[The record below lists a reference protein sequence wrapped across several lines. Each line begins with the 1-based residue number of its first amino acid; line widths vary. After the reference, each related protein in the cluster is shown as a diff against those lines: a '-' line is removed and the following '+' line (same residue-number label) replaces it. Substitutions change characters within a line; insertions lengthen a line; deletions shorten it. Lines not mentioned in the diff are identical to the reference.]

1 MSMLTRTGTTVRKHR
16 RRSLG
21 RVNSRRGS
29 APTILQ
35 QCTSQH
41 TLLRVN
47 SGKRAY
53 LTPQPSPSKSVS
65 FTFDPERRN
74 NVAAVD
80 SMRRGSVRLY
90 EKRLSVSREESQ
102 DQATVGTKEA
112 AVMENAIEFPPVKV
126 MYGTTVYWT
135 ENVEA
140 EQSSSFISS
149 MGGACSEAS
158 GTCDFISRAFTI
170 ITGTWTV
177 TVFIGALLL
186 LPLLMSAIGVK
197 YLDECPKEP
206 KIPIYLLVGG
216 SFGALK
222 LVLVLWRQ
230 VKFHR
235 YEYDDHFTDSEKFF
249 SASHVT
255 QMSLTVFL
263 AVWFGFG
270 NYWLY
275 SIWKPHFQ
283 APLHEPR
290 NWCSETVFRFTF
302 WQLLS
307 CHVLVCCSILLTFV
321 LLITYRCYKICKIEK
336 S

>member
-102 DQATVGTKEA
+102 LAVLSHDQETVGTKEE
-112 AVMENAIEFPPVKV
+112 AVMQNAIEFPPVKV

-170 ITGTWTV
+170 ITGTWAV

-186 LPLLMSAIGVK
+186 LPLLMSAIEVNRETERK
-197 YLDECPKEP
+197 PKERKAP
-206 KIPIYLLVGG
+206 KII
-216 SFGALK
+216 
-222 LVLVLWRQ
+222 
-230 VKFHR
+230 
-235 YEYDDHFTDSEKFF
+235 
-249 SASHVT
+249 
-255 QMSLTVFL
+255 
-263 AVWFGFG
+263 
-270 NYWLY
+270 
-275 SIWKPHFQ
+275 
-283 APLHEPR
+283 
-290 NWCSETVFRFTF
+290 
-302 WQLLS
+302 
-307 CHVLVCCSILLTFV
+307 
-321 LLITYRCYKICKIEK
+321 
-336 S
+336 

>member
-1 MSMLTRTGTTVRKHR
+1 MNKRGRSGVPIRLADKTRQK
-16 RRSLG
+16 
-21 RVNSRRGS
+21 
-29 APTILQ
+29 
-35 QCTSQH
+35 
-41 TLLRVN
+41 
-47 SGKRAY
+47 
-53 LTPQPSPSKSVS
+53 
-65 FTFDPERRN
+65 
-74 NVAAVD
+74 
-80 SMRRGSVRLY
+80 GSVRLY

-112 AVMENAIEFPPVKV
+112 AIMENAIEFPPVKV

-263 AVWFGFG
+263 AVWFGF
-270 NYWLY
+270 
-275 SIWKPHFQ
+275 
-283 APLHEPR
+283 
-290 NWCSETVFRFTF
+290 
-302 WQLLS
+302 
-307 CHVLVCCSILLTFV
+307 
-321 LLITYRCYKICKIEK
+321 EK
-336 S
+336 SQKKFYHCKKPKTPLMLFLEFLDISTRT

>member
-35 QCTSQH
+35 QCTSHQ

-47 SGKRAY
+47 SGKRSY

-65 FTFDPERRN
+65 FIFDQERQ
-74 NVAAVD
+74 AAD
-80 SMRRGSVRLY
+80 MRRGSVRLY
-90 EKRLSVSREESQ
+90 EKRVSVSRDEN
-102 DQATVGTKEA
+102 QA
-112 AVMENAIEFPPVKV
+112 IQFPPVKV

-135 ENVEA
+135 DPLET
-140 EQSSSFISS
+140 EQSSSLISS
-149 MGGACSEAS
+149 MSGACSEAT
-158 GTCDFISRAFTI
+158 GTCDFISRAFAI
-170 ITGTWTV
+170 FTGTWAV
-177 TVFIGALLL
+177 TVFVGVLLL

-206 KIPIYLLVGG
+206 KVPIYLLVGG
-216 SFGALK
+216 SFGVLK
-222 LVLVLWRQ
+222 LILVLWRQ
-230 VKFHR
+230 VKYHR
-235 YEYDDHFTDSEKFF
+235 YEYDDHFTDPSTLF

-255 QMSLTVFL
+255 HWALSVFL
-263 AVWFGFG
+263 AIWFAFG

-275 SIWKPHFQ
+275 SIWKPHFN

-302 WQLLS
+302 WQLVT
-307 CHVLVCCSILLTFV
+307 CHILVGCFLLLTFT
-321 LLITYRCYKICKIEK
+321 LLISYRCYKICKMEK
-336 S
+336 N

>member
-102 DQATVGTKEA
+102 
-112 AVMENAIEFPPVKV
+112 AIEFPPVKV